1 MQKQIV
7 HIYFKHVFM
16 FTGQIDDWNLNLQL
30 FEASSQTNT
39 FTSPASKLWS

>member
-7 HIYFKHVFM
+7 HIYFKHLFM
-16 FTGQIDDWNLNLQL
+16 FTGQINDWNFF